1 MIGSAQFF
9 LVSGERKTD
18 MRPGTWSL
26 VSAWVLCLRLVIDRS
41 GYSRY
46 TGGLRLV
53 MSMMCVGGDM
63 ETTTYKI
70 CGNITLP
77 RHRRQCGVLGEA
89 GKARSKTSSWPVEME
104 L

>member
-18 MRPGTWSL
+18 MCPGTWSL
-26 VSAWVLCLRLVIDRS
+26 VSAGVLCLRLVIDRS

-89 GKARSKTSSWPVEME
+89 GKATSKTSSWPVEME